1 MLRGDKGPNCR
12 GQNIS
17 RVEEDEGRSETVM
30 QESTHEF

>member
-1 MLRGDKGPNCR
+1 MLERDKGPKCR

-17 RVEEDEGRSETVM
+17 RVEEDEGRSETVV